1 MSSKKPLL
9 LGCGIL
15 KKEVIYLCNKN
26 NWDIDFVFLDSALH
40 CDFKKLEV
48 SLRKALEANENR
60 RIIVTYGTC
69 HPLMDKILSKFGAS
83 RISGQ
88 NCIEMLLGREYF
100 MTELIKGA
108 FFLLEEWANRWETI
122 IFKTYATYKLEVRR
136 EIFKIDR
143 SFFLAVKTPC
153 SGDFTVQAEHIAS
166 QMQVPLKWTDISLDR
181 FEAELKR
188 KIEGDCSGP

>member
-1 MSSKKPLL
+1 MSSEKPLL

-15 KKEVIYLCNKN
+15 KNEVTYLCKKNK
-26 NWDIDFVFLDSALH
+26 WDIDFKFLDSALH
-40 CDFKKLEV
+40 CNLKKLGF
-48 SLRKALEANENR
+48 SLREALDANRNR
-60 RIIVTYGTC
+60 QIIVTYGTC
-69 HPLMDKILSKFGAS
+69 HPLMDKILSNFDAS
-83 RISGQ
+83 RINGQ

-122 IFKTYATYKLEVRR
+122 IYKTYSTYKLEIRR
-136 EIFKIDR
+136 EIFKLDR
-143 SFFLAVKTPC
+143 SYFLAVRTPC
-153 SGDFTVQAEHIAS
+153 SGDFSTQAEHVAS

-188 KIEGDCSGP
+188 KIEGN